1 MQSFMALYWPQ
12 AEKKDTMEF
21 DQFATL
27 GAKEQAKNAKSWPQ
41 VFSASTL
48 SVKEGLIQAVL

>member
-1 MQSFMALYWPQ
+1 MALYWPQ